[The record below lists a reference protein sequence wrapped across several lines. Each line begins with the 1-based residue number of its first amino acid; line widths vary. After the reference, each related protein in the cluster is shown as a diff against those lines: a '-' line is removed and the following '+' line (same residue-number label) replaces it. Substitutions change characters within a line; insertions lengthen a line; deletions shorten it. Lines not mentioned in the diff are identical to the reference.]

1 MGCFRVMCLITGLPI
16 KYGEEAYFVPIVKI
30 GMKQERE
37 MFVESDDRWKM
48 ELPIIKGTYDDYGNL
63 EIKNG
68 TYEKEIETYLFNKFY
83 FTGKAQELSDGVDR
97 TNLKL
102 EFTKKDFDL
111 IPFCTNEKG
120 FDLRILISAILGSR
134 IELKI
139 VKKVKNPFE
148 GLNKETELSGFFVK
162 KSIIDEYKK
171 ITKLE
176 EETAWQRRNEFY
188 TDREEFKEEYEEFKL
203 IKQLINYS
211 YKPIVPAMYG
221 SQWVDSDVLK
231 IIKNEYEVFIKGE
244 EEDE

>member
-1 MGCFRVMCLITGLPI
+1 M
-16 KYGEEAYFVPIVKI
+16 I
-30 GMKQERE
+30 G
-37 MFVESDDRWKM
+37 
-48 ELPIIKGTYDDYGNL
+48 
-63 EIKNG
+63 
-68 TYEKEIETYLFNKFY
+68 
-83 FTGKAQELSDGVDR
+83 
-97 TNLKL
+97 
-102 EFTKKDFDL
+102 
-111 IPFCTNEKG
+111 
-120 FDLRILISAILGSR
+120 AILGSR

-221 SQWVDSDVLK
+221 SQWID
-231 IIKNEYEVFIKGE
+231 
-244 EEDE
+244 